1 MTNPPITDEQDIDIR
16 ASADRVIVGLQQG
29 RQSEALRLLEQERR
43 GEHPVVQEA
52 LDRYVAAGAH
62 DALTGMRRAE
72 LPEHASTLERLGGA
86 LAAPRM
92 PAFSRST
99 DPNVP
104 NELAR
109 LSKTQQYDVYASI
122 VEARGNQ
129 AAFDAL
135 RRNDHS
141 VLLGLRQEN
150 STLASHDSRRAG
162 TGAYDD
168 HLVVLH
174 RDAQGERSLYVADL
188 ANTEPTAQY
197 DHHAGSNGRRLF
209 ADSQRPAPLLETA
222 ERFDQVTRPR
232 QIEGRD
238 ANGDGIRD
246 LGRLQPGTIEM
257 VDARHG
263 ADQHLS
269 FRPSATAVAD
279 GRDMVR
285 RDTDADGYFTTADIS
300 GLEALN
306 NTFKIHRGGEW
317 NTFSAGCQTIH
328 PDRFDAFMDLAYANS
343 QQQRWQYVLTDTTTG
358 LFRDV
363 RVEVQRDQAP
373 QREAHDPRRLDVPDE
388 ERRPPAQRP
397 HGPQEHP
404 HDRPQASQIPVTA
417 EDAYLERFFAS
428 SERGDLA
435 ARRSATHEY
444 GSLPQVQ
451 EFDRQ
456 GRESLSFER
465 AMEAATR
472 QATTSPAMTQDMQPA
487 LTRGA

>member
-1 MTNPPITDEQDIDIR
+1 MTNPHGIDETDIDIR
-16 ASADRVIVGLQQG
+16 ASANRVIAQLHQG
-29 RQSEALRLLEQERR
+29 RPAEGLRLLEQERL
-43 GEHPVVQEA
+43 GERPVVREA
-52 LDRYVAAGAH
+52 LDRYVAAGARE
-62 DALTGMRRAE
+62 ALAEIRRAG
-72 LPEHASTLERLGGA
+72 LPERAETLDRLDNA
-86 LAAPRM
+86 LAPPRI
-92 PAFSRST
+92 PVFSRST

-104 NELAR
+104 NELTN
-109 LSKTQQYDVYASI
+109 LSNAQQYDVYASI

-135 RRNDHS
+135 RRDNHS

-150 STLASHDSRRAG
+150 STLASQDGRSVG
-162 TGAYDD
+162 TGVYDD

-174 RDAQGERSLYVADL
+174 RDAHGERGLYVADL

-197 DHHAGSNGRRLF
+197 DHHAGSSGRRLF
-209 ADSQRPAPLLETA
+209 GDSQRAAPALEA
-222 ERFDQVTRPR
+222 SAGFEQVTRPR

-238 ANGDGIRD
+238 ADGDGIRD

-257 VDARHG
+257 VRAEHG
-263 ADQHLS
+263 TDRHLS
-269 FRPSATAVAD
+269 FRPSAAAVAG

-285 RDTDADGYFTTADIS
+285 RDTDADGYFTTVDID

-363 RVEVQRDQAP
+363 RGEVQRDQAP
-373 QREAHDPRRLDVPDE
+373 QREAPNLRRPDAPDE

-451 EFDRQ
+451 ELDRQ
-456 GRESLSFER
+456 GRESLAFER